1 MMEISGTKLLIL
13 IAGSAALLLWGARM
27 TRTGMTR
34 AFGSAIR
41 SGLKARTTNRYN
53 AAFLGM
59 LAAAA
64 LQSSTAVGLLAA
76 SFATSG
82 AITVGAGLAVMLG
95 ADVGSAVIAQ
105 ILSLKVYELWPI
117 LFFFG
122 YVVHAIFSERNVLG
136 KQSGRILLGLGL
148 ILLSLGTLASAASVV
163 QASDLVH
170 SLLKGLA
177 SEPLIALIVAALLTW
192 LAHSSLAILLLL
204 VVLAN
209 SGVLAHEHLPYYLV
223 LGVNAGAGLPALVL
237 GLSEAPPARRIL
249 VGNFIFRLTGVILT
263 AVSLD
268 YWIPAITSLDV
279 GLGQRLIVLH
289 IAFNVVLLLTFIWF
303 VDNLAE
309 LLRKAVPDAPKPPED
324 QIIGY
329 LDPSAKDVPD
339 LALSAAARETLRMV
353 DIVELMLRKA
363 VEALKTNDAKLCEE
377 TRRLDDGV
385 DKLYGDIKLY
395 ITDMS
400 RSEMDDGE
408 SARAFEIIS
417 FTTNLEHAG
426 DTIERSLLD
435 TIRDKI
441 KSGGAFS
448 EEGLK
453 ELMDAYK
460 YVGDTIHLATKVFM
474 EKRVDDAK
482 ALIRRKEK
490 FRNIEHDSTSKHLE
504 RLRSRKPETMATTS
518 FHIDIMRD
526 LKRINSLFASC
537 AYPLLETA
545 GRLKTSRVR

>member
-41 SGLKARTTNRYN
+41 SGLKARTSNRYN
-53 AAFLGM
+53 SAFLGM

-76 SFATSG
+76 SFASAG

-95 ADVGSAVIAQ
+95 ADVGSAVVAQ
-105 ILSLKVYELWPI
+105 LLSLKVYELWPI

-122 YVVHAIFSERNVLG
+122 YVIHATYSDRNVLG
-136 KQSGRILLGLGL
+136 KQAGRILLGLGL

-170 SLLKGLA
+170 TLLKGLA
-177 SEPLIALIVAALLTW
+177 QEPVIALIVAALLTW
-192 LAHSSLAILLLL
+192 IAHSSLAILLLL

-209 SGVLAHEHLPYYLV
+209 SGVLAHDNLPYYLV
-223 LGVNAGAGLPALVL
+223 LGVNAGAGLPALIL

-249 VGNFIFRLTGVILT
+249 VGNFIFRLAGVVLT
-263 AVSLD
+263 AATLN
-268 YWIPAITSLDV
+268 YWIPAITPLDI
-279 GLGQRLIVLH
+279 GPGQRLIVLH
-289 IAFNVVLLLTFIWF
+289 IAFNAALLVTFIWF
-303 VDNLAE
+303 VDHLGSV
-309 LLRKAVPDAPKPPED
+309 LRKFIPDAKVQED
-324 QIIGY
+324 PLTVGH
-329 LDPSAKDVPD
+329 LDPAAKDVPE

-353 DIVELMLRKA
+353 DLVELMLRKA
-363 VEALKTNDAKLCEE
+363 IDALKTDDSKLCEE
-377 TRRLDDGV
+377 TRKLDDAV

-400 RSEMDDGE
+400 RSEMDDEE

-490 FRNIEHDSTSKHLE
+490 FRFIEHESTSKHLE
-504 RLRSRKPETMATTS
+504 RLRSRKPETLATTS

-526 LKRINSLFASC
+526 LKRINSLFSSC